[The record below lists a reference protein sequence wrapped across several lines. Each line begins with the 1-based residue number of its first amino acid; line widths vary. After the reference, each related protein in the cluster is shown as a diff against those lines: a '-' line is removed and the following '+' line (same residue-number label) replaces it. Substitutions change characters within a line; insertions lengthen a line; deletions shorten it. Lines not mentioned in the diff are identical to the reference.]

1 MKIYVLCDM
10 EGTSGIWRREQTDS
24 SSPHYQ
30 QGRELLMADVNA
42 AIQGCYEGGATEI
55 VVCDTHGGGPNFL
68 IEKMDPRPR
77 YETPCESSPLP
88 SITTEQF
95 DGLILTGH
103 HAMAGTLNGFLDH
116 TQSSASWFDYKINGE
131 SYGEIG
137 QETAYAGHFNVPL
150 IMVTG
155 DETACKETQA
165 QFPGAVTVM
174 VKRALGRSRA
184 CCLHPEKAHEL
195 IRQGAAEAARKAKTL
210 KPFKPTLP
218 ITLELTYYRTD
229 MADSAAS
236 RPGNERIGPRTVR
249 RVVQSAREVLEI

>member
-1 MKIYVLCDM
+1 MRIYILCDM

-42 AIQGCYEGGATEI
+42 AIQGCYQGGATDL

-68 IEKMDPRPR
+68 IEKMDPRPW
-77 YETPCESSPLP
+77 YETPSEFSPLP
-88 SITTEQF
+88 SIDESF
-95 DGLILTGH
+95 DGLILMCH
-103 HAMAGTLNGFLDH
+103 HAMAGTQNGFLDH
-116 TQSSASWFDYKINGE
+116 TQSSMHWFDYKINGE

-137 QETAYAGHFNVPL
+137 QETAYAGHFGVPL

-155 DETACKETQA
+155 DGTACAETQR
-165 QFPGAVTVM
+165 QFPGAVAVA
-174 VKRALGRSRA
+174 VKRALSRNRA
-184 CCLHPEKAHEL
+184 CCMHPEKAREL
-195 IRQGAAEAARKAKTL
+195 IRQGAAEAVKKAKTL

-229 MADSAAS
+229 MADGAAA

-249 RVVQSAREVLEI
+249 RVVPSAKEVLQI